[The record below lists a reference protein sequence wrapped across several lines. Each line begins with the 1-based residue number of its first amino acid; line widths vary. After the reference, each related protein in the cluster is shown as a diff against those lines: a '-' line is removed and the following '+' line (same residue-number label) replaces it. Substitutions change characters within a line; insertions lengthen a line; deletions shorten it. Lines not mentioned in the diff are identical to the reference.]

1 MSANGHFF
9 VPEIETFWSGA
20 PLETNFI
27 GNEYHFGNSEKDTE
41 KN

>member
-9 VPEIETFWSGA
+9 AAEIETFWSGA
-20 PLETNFI
+20 PFETLEMSIILVTVK
-27 GNEYHFGNSEKDTE
+27 KDTE